1 MSASISPASA
11 SPASVLVRLRVLRA
25 GPARAALTVFAIRVS
40 SAGFAYGSQ
49 VLAARLMGWDAY
61 GVFAAIWVW
70 TAMLGHALTLGLS
83 QGACRFL
90 PGDQARG
97 DLDHARGYIRAGA
110 CVTAGAAL
118 SVAGLGVALL
128 FLEPGLFAPAYRAP
142 LLIAACVMP
151 LFALQDYLEG
161 VARSQDWV
169 GLAIAPP
176 YLLRQTVMMVCMV
189 GAVLLGAPPR
199 AEVAMACM
207 LIAAAVA
214 TTLQAV
220 LLAARLRNR
229 MERGPS
235 RYRWRHW
242 LGTSLPIAGIDLA
255 NAGFTFVDVIV
266 LGALVSPAELGLY
279 FAATRIQQFVVF
291 VHFAAS
297 AATLQRYSA
306 AQAADDRP
314 RLADLV
320 RRQGRLTAAATALVG
335 IGVLAASPVLLAMFG
350 PGLGSSVPI
359 LCVLVAG
366 SIAASL
372 FGPGEDLL
380 TMLGGERLC
389 AGITAA
395 VLALAALLC
404 LALVPSFGTL
414 GAALAMAL
422 ATTTRALVLAW
433 AAGRLH
439 GLPTPVWS
447 AGGLV
452 R

>member
-1 MSASISPASA
+1 VSATALPAFGKLA
-11 SPASVLVRLRVLRA
+11 AAGQRLQALSR
-25 GPARAALTVFAIRVS
+25 GPARAALTVFAIRVGA
-40 SAGFAYGSQ
+40 AGFAYAAQ

-61 GVFAAIWVW
+61 GVFAAVWVW
-70 TAMLGHALTLGLS
+70 TAMLGHTLTLGLS
-83 QGACRFL
+83 QGACRFV
-90 PGDQARG
+90 PTDQARG
-97 DLDHARGYIRAGA
+97 DLDLARGYIRAGA
-110 CVTAGAAL
+110 LVTGGAAL
-118 SVAGLGVALL
+118 SVAGLGAALL
-128 FLEPGLFAPAYRAP
+128 RLEPGLFAAAYRAP
-142 LLIAACVMP
+142 IAVALGVMP

-161 VARSQDWV
+161 VARSQNWV

-176 YLLRQTVMMVCMV
+176 YLLRQSLMMVCMV

-207 LIAAAVA
+207 LIAAAIA
-214 TTLQAV
+214 TALQAG
-220 LLAARLRNR
+220 LLLARLRANLPP
-229 MERGPS
+229 GPQ
-235 RYRWRHW
+235 RYQWRTW

-306 AQAADDRP
+306 AHARADRP
-314 RLADLV
+314 LLADLV
-320 RRQGRLTAAATALVG
+320 RRQGRLTAGATALVG
-335 IGVLAASPVLLAMFG
+335 CGIVALSPVLLAMFG

-359 LCVLVAG
+359 LAVLVAG
-366 SIAASL
+366 SVAASL

-389 AGITAA
+389 AGITAFMLIVA
-395 VLALAALLC
+395 GALCWALI
-404 LALVPSFGTL
+404 PPFGTL
-414 GAALAMAL
+414 GAALAVAL
-422 ATTTRALVLAW
+422 ATIMRAGLLART
-433 AAGRLH
+433 AGRLH
-439 GLPTPVWS
+439 GLPTPIWS
-447 AGGLV
+447 AGAI

>member
-1 MSASISPASA
+1 MAASAPPASA
-11 SPASVLVRLRVLRA
+11 LDRLRDLRG

-40 SAGFAYGSQ
+40 AAGFAYGAQ

-61 GVFAAIWVW
+61 GVFAAVWVW

-83 QGACRFL
+83 QGACRFV

-97 DLDHARGYIRAGA
+97 DLEHARGYIRAGA
-110 CVTAGAAL
+110 FVTGGAAC
-118 SVAGLGVALL
+118 SVAALGAALL
-128 FLEPGLFAPAYRAP
+128 FLEPGLFAPAHRAP

-176 YLLRQTVMMVCMV
+176 YLLRQSVMMACMV
-189 GAVLLGAPPR
+189 AAVLLGAPPR
-199 AEVAMACM
+199 AEVAMAC
-207 LIAAAVA
+207 LLAAAAVA

-220 LLAARLRNR
+220 LLAARLRR
-229 MERGPS
+229 TMPRGPS

-314 RLADLV
+314 RLAALV
-320 RRQGRLTAAATALVG
+320 RRQGRLTAGATALVG
-335 IGVLAASPVLLAMFG
+335 IGILAVSPLLLAMFG

-366 SIAASL
+366 SVAASL

-389 AGITAA
+389 AGITTAT
-395 VLALAALLC
+395 LALAAALC
-404 LALVPSFGTL
+404 LALVLAFGTL

-422 ATTTRALVLAW
+422 SNVGRALVLSR

-447 AGGLV
+447 TGGS

>member
-1 MSASISPASA
+1 MSATAVPAPSKLA
-11 SPASVLVRLRVLRA
+11 ALARRLNALRS
-25 GPARAALTVFAIRVS
+25 GPARAAVTVFAIRVG
-40 SAGFAYGSQ
+40 SAGFAYAAQ
-49 VLAARLMGWDAY
+49 VLAARLMGWDSY
-61 GVFAAIWVW
+61 GVFASVWVW
-70 TAMLGHALTLGLS
+70 TAMLGHTLTLGLS
-83 QGACRFL
+83 QGACRFV
-90 PGDQARG
+90 PTDQARG
-97 DLDHARGYIRAGA
+97 DLDLARGYIRAGA
-110 CVTAGAAL
+110 LVTGGAAV
-118 SVAGLGVALL
+118 SVAGLGAALL
-128 FLEPGLFAPAYRAP
+128 WLEPGLFAPAYRAP
-142 LLIAACVMP
+142 VAVALCVMP

-161 VARSQDWV
+161 VARSQNWV

-176 YLLRQTVMMVCMV
+176 YLLRQSLMMACMIA
-189 GAVLLGAPPR
+189 AVLLGAPPR

-207 LIAAAVA
+207 LVAAACA
-214 TTLQAV
+214 TALQAA
-220 LLAARLRNR
+220 LLVARLRADLPD
-229 MERGPS
+229 GPH
-235 RYRWRHW
+235 RYHWRTW

-306 AQAADDRP
+306 AQARADRP
-314 RLADLV
+314 LLADLV

-335 IGVLAASPVLLAMFG
+335 CAIVAASPLLLAMFG

-359 LCVLVAG
+359 LAVLVVG
-366 SIAASL
+366 SVAASL

-380 TMLGGERLC
+380 TMLGGERRC

-395 VLALAALLC
+395 MLFVAAFLC
-404 LALVPSFGTL
+404 WALVPPLGTL
-414 GAALAMAL
+414 GAALAVAL
-422 ATTTRALVLAW
+422 ATVVRAWLLAH

-439 GLPTPVWS
+439 GLPIPVWS
-447 AGGLV
+447 TGAI

>member
-1 MSASISPASA
+1 MSATALPALGKLA
-11 SPASVLVRLRVLRA
+11 AAGRRLHALRE
-25 GPARAALTVFAIRVS
+25 GPARAALTVFAIRVG
-40 SAGFAYGSQ
+40 SAGFAYAAQ

-61 GVFAAIWVW
+61 GVFASVWVW
-70 TAMLGHALTLGLS
+70 TAMLGHTLTLGLS
-83 QGACRFL
+83 QGACRFV
-90 PGDQARG
+90 PTDQARG
-97 DLDHARGYIRAGA
+97 DLDLARGYIRAGA
-110 CVTAGAAL
+110 LVTGGAAL
-118 SVAGLGVALL
+118 SVAGLGAALL
-128 FLEPGLFAPAYRAP
+128 WLEPGLFAPAYRAP
-142 LLIAACVMP
+142 IAVALCVMP

-161 VARSQDWV
+161 VARSQNWV

-176 YLLRQTVMMVCMV
+176 YLLRQSLMMACMV

-207 LIAAAVA
+207 LVAAAIA
-214 TTLQAV
+214 TVLQAG
-220 LLAARLRNR
+220 LLTTRLRADLPA
-229 MERGPS
+229 GPQ
-235 RYRWRHW
+235 RYQWRTW

-306 AQAADDRP
+306 AQARSDRP
-314 RLADLV
+314 LLADLV
-320 RRQGRLTAAATALVG
+320 RRQGRLTAGATALVG
-335 IGVLAASPVLLAMFG
+335 LGIVALSPLLLAMFG

-359 LCVLVAG
+359 LAVLVAG
-366 SIAASL
+366 SVAASL

-389 AGITAA
+389 AGITAVMLIVA
-395 VLALAALLC
+395 GALCGLLI
-404 LALVPSFGTL
+404 PPFGTL
-414 GAALAMAL
+414 GAAVAVAVATIVRAGLLA
-422 ATTTRALVLAW
+422 R
-433 AAGRLH
+433 AAGHLH
-439 GLPTPVWS
+439 GLPTPIWS
-447 AGGLV
+447 AGAI

>member
-1 MSASISPASA
+1 MAASAFPASSLA
-11 SPASVLVRLRVLRA
+11 RLHALRA

-40 SAGFAYGSQ
+40 AAGFAYGAQ
-49 VLAARLMGWDAY
+49 VLAARLMGWEAY
-61 GVFAAIWVW
+61 GVFAAVWVW

-83 QGACRFL
+83 QGACRFV

-110 CVTAGAAL
+110 CVTGGAAL
-118 SVAGLGVALL
+118 CVAGLGVALL
-128 FLEPGLFAPAYRAP
+128 CLEPGLSAPAYRAP
-142 LLIAACVMP
+142 LLVAACVMP

-176 YLLRQTVMMVCMV
+176 YLLRQSVMMACML
-189 GAVLLGAPPR
+189 GAVSLGAPPR
-199 AEVAMACM
+199 PEVAMGCM
-207 LIAAAVA
+207 LVAAAVA

-220 LLAARLRNR
+220 LLAARLRTKIPPGRN
-229 MERGPS
+229 

-266 LGALVSPAELGLY
+266 LGALASPAELGLY
-279 FAATRIQQFVVF
+279 FAATRIQQFVIF

-306 AQAADDRP
+306 AQAAHDRP
-314 RLADLV
+314 ALAGLV

-335 IGVLAASPVLLAMFG
+335 IGILAASPWLLAMFG

-366 SIAASL
+366 SVAASL

-380 TMLGGERLC
+380 TMLGGEGLC

-395 VLALAALLC
+395 MLALAAALC
-404 LALVPSFGTL
+404 LALVPAFGTL

-422 ATTTRALVLAW
+422 ATTVRALVLSR
-433 AAGRLH
+433 AASHLH

-447 AGGLV
+447 AGV
-452 R
+452 SR

>member
-1 MSASISPASA
+1 MSATALP
-11 SPASVLVRLRVLRA
+11 VLAFRHLRA
-25 GPARAALTVFAIRVS
+25 LRGGPQRAALTVFAIRVG
-40 SAGFAYGSQ
+40 SAGFAYGAQ

-61 GVFAAIWVW
+61 GIFASVWVW
-70 TAMLGHALTLGLS
+70 TAMLGHTLTLGLS
-83 QGACRFL
+83 QGACRFV
-90 PGDQARG
+90 PGDQAQR
-97 DLDHARGYIRAGA
+97 DLDLARGYIRAGA
-110 CVTAGAAL
+110 LVTGGAAL
-118 SVAGLGVALL
+118 AVACLGAALL
-128 FLEPGLFAPAYRAP
+128 ALEPDLFAPAYRAP
-142 LLIAACVMP
+142 IVVALCVMP

-161 VARSQDWV
+161 VARSQNWV

-176 YLLRQTVMMVCMV
+176 YLLRQGLMMACMV

-207 LIAAAVA
+207 LVAAAIA
-214 TTLQAV
+214 TALQAG
-220 LLAARLRNR
+220 LLVARLRADLPA
-229 MERGPS
+229 GPQ
-235 RYRWRHW
+235 RYRWRTW

-306 AQAADDRP
+306 AHARADRP
-314 RLADLV
+314 LLADLV
-320 RRQGRLTAAATALVG
+320 RRQGRLTAGATALAIVG
-335 IGVLAASPVLLAMFG
+335 LSPLLLAMFG

-359 LCVLVAG
+359 LAVLVAG
-366 SIAASL
+366 SVAASL

-389 AGITAA
+389 AGITALMLVVA
-395 VLALAALLC
+395 CALC
-404 LALVPSFGTL
+404 LMLIPPFGPL
-414 GAALAMAL
+414 GAALAVAL
-422 ATTTRALVLAW
+422 ATIARAGLLAR

-439 GLPTPVWS
+439 GLPTPIWS
-447 AGGLV
+447 AGAI

>member
-1 MSASISPASA
+1 MSATAVPARPLLA
-11 SPASVLVRLRVLRA
+11 AAGRRLDALRA
-25 GPARAALTVFAIRVS
+25 GPGRAALTVFAIRVGA
-40 SAGFAYGSQ
+40 AGFAYAAQ

-61 GVFAAIWVW
+61 GVFASVWVW
-70 TAMLGHALTLGLS
+70 TAMLGHTLTLGLS
-83 QGACRFL
+83 QGACRFV

-97 DLDHARGYIRAGA
+97 NLDLARGYIRVGA
-110 CVTAGAAL
+110 LVTGGAAV
-118 SVAGLGVALL
+118 SVAGLGAALL
-128 FLEPGLFAPAYRAP
+128 WLEPSLFASAYRAP
-142 LLIAACVMP
+142 IAVALCVMP

-161 VARSQDWV
+161 VARSQNWV

-176 YLLRQTVMMVCMV
+176 YLLRQSLMMACMV

-207 LIAAAVA
+207 LVAAAIA
-214 TTLQAV
+214 TALQAA
-220 LLAARLRNR
+220 LLVARLRADLPA
-229 MERGPS
+229 GPH
-235 RYRWRHW
+235 RYHWRTW

-306 AQAADDRP
+306 ANAQADRP
-314 RLADLV
+314 LLADLV
-320 RRQGRLTAAATALVG
+320 RRQGRLTAAATLLVG
-335 IGVLAASPVLLAMFG
+335 AGIVVASPLLLAMFG

-359 LCVLVAG
+359 LAVLVAG
-366 SIAASL
+366 SVAASL

-395 VLALAALLC
+395 MLVAAALLC
-404 LALVPSFGTL
+404 LALIPPFGTL
-414 GAALAMAL
+414 GAALAVAL
-422 ATTTRALVLAW
+422 ATIARAMLLAA

-439 GLPTPVWS
+439 GLPTPIWS
-447 AGGLV
+447 TGAT